1 MDSIAGAINT
11 VAFHHFVY
19 GTWYVLCSM
28 RQLLHNIAP
37 SVTISFL
44 SFQIYQSFRKLQVI
58 VS

>member
-19 GTWYVLCSM
+19 GTCLVCSM

-44 SFQIYQSFRKLQVI
+44 SFQIYQSFQKLQVI